1 MDRIKTGIPGFDDL
15 VEGGFPRNFN
25 VLVTGAPGTGK
36 TIFGI
41 QYIYNGA
48 KNGENG
54 VYISLDSPRER
65 IIAQSKVLGMDL
77 ESLEKEKKILLLEI
91 PTDMVLV
98 NIFEMINSAVLAVG
112 AKRLVFDNLINFAIN
127 IDQFVIPIKYKI
139 ENSTA
144 YKGGDTGKTPYLGES
159 SKRITYLLI
168 NELSKFGT
176 TNIVITASAE
186 NDEQVT
192 ADGVSEYACD
202 GVMRLHAI
210 EGEENF
216 NTLNITKMR
225 LTNVNRGVYN
235 FRIGQGGISLVTDE

>member
-1 MDRIKTGIPGFDDL
+1 MDRVKTGIPGFDDL
-15 VEGGFPRNFN
+15 VEGGLPRNFN

-41 QYIYNGA
+41 QYLYNGA

-91 PTDMVLV
+91 PTDMVVV
-98 NIFEMINSAVLAVG
+98 NIFEMINSAVQSVG

-127 IDQFVIPIKYKI
+127 INQFVIPVKYKI
-139 ENSTA
+139 ENSA
-144 YKGGDTGKTPYLGES
+144 AQGNGDPSKSSYQGDN

-176 TNIVITASAE
+176 TNIIITASAE
-186 NDEQVT
+186 NDEKMT

-202 GVMRLHAI
+202 GVTRLHAV

-225 LTNVNRGVYN
+225 LTNVNRGLYN
-235 FRIGQGGISLVTDE
+235 FRIGQGGISLVTDG